1 MIKKNIKNAYH
12 ILIKY
17 FILINNILLMI
28 INLYFILYNENNID
42 YKIDIKMNNFRK
54 ITSLEFKNSDNYIL
68 NLINNNYYKISNY
81 LNNKYNYRNNNYIKN
96 KIFFLIKLFF
106 HNNKKK
112 ISLYSVDLFSFD
124 FHKKWLK
131 KLLKNKYIIQFDNNN
146 PDYLIFNTFGTEY
159 LNPKYNKSIKIAI
172 FTENKIP
179 DFYEADYAIGHYHIN
194 YLDRYFKYSIFLWK
208 NLNNNYFDFI
218 RKKVINN
225 KRINFCASLISN
237 NFSTDG
243 FRLYFINELS
253 KYKKVDMGGK
263 YNNNIGKNVYNK
275 IEFLSSYKFSIAM
288 ENSQGDGYI
297 SEKLVDSFLA
307 GNIPIYYGDYMFD
320 EYINPKSI
328 ILIKGE
334 KDMQE
339 KIDYIKKIDNDENLY
354 KSILNEKVLLDNNIK
369 NKTETE
375 LREFLYHIFDQ
386 DKLKGFRKN
395 N

>member
-1 MIKKNIKNAYH
+1 
-12 ILIKY
+12 
-17 FILINNILLMI
+17 
-28 INLYFILYNENNID
+28 
-42 YKIDIKMNNFRK
+42 
-54 ITSLEFKNSDNYIL
+54 
-68 NLINNNYYKISNY
+68 
-81 LNNKYNYRNNNYIKN
+81 
-96 KIFFLIKLFF
+96 
-106 HNNKKK
+106 
-112 ISLYSVDLFSFD
+112 
-124 FHKKWLK
+124 
-131 KLLKNKYIIQFDNNN
+131 
-146 PDYLIFNTFGTEY
+146 
-159 LNPKYNKSIKIAI
+159 
-172 FTENKIP
+172 
-179 DFYEADYAIGHYHIN
+179 
-194 YLDRYFKYSIFLWK
+194 
-208 NLNNNYFDFI
+208 
-218 RKKVINN
+218 
-225 KRINFCASLISN
+225 
-237 NFSTDG
+237 
-243 FRLYFINELS
+243 
-253 KYKKVDMGGK
+253 MGGK

-297 SEKLVDSFLA
+297 SEKLVNSFLA

-369 NKTETE
+369 NKTERE